1 MKKLLLVLVFV
12 LGCQCSFSQEIKKIS
27 ITELESYINNSNKPL
42 VVNFWATFCVPCIKE
57 IPYFQSIIKNEYPAK
72 IELLLVSLD
81 LPSSYPDDISSFA
94 KKRKFYSTIAWLNE
108 TNADIFCPRIDT
120 AWSGSIPA
128 SLFVNNSSGYRK
140 FYEKDIS
147 PEQLKK
153 ELKQL
158 VGEQQ
163 QSN

>member
-1 MKKLLLVLVFV
+1 MKNLLLVVLLVTV
-12 LGCQCSFSQEIKKIS
+12 YQYSFSQEIKKIS
-27 ITELESYINNSNKPL
+27 ITELENYIRKSNKPL
-42 VVNFWATFCVPCIKE
+42 VVNFWVTLCIPCIKE
-57 IPYFQSIIKNEYPAK
+57 IPYFQSIIKSDYPTK
-72 IELLLVSLD
+72 VELLLVSLD
-81 LPSSYPDDISSFA
+81 LPSSFPDDISSFA
-94 KKRKFYSTIAWLNE
+94 KKRKFYSAIVWLNE
-108 TNADIFCPRIDT
+108 TNADLFCPRIDS

-128 SLFVNNSSGYRK
+128 SLFVNNNAGYRK

-158 VGEQQ
+158 VGEQR